1 MRYLLKPIQWIYC
14 LYALLL
20 FVAIMLLIFPF
31 ALIASF
37 FGKIRGGN
45 MIYRLCMFWGDI
57 WFPLV
62 FIFHKNLYEQPHDR
76 SRQYIFVINHI
87 SYLDAAI
94 IVKTVRQPVRPL
106 GRIELSKMPVFGFI
120 YRNAII
126 TVDRSDS
133 KNRLS
138 SVRRLKAVLRRGIS
152 IVFFPEGTF
161 NLTHKPL
168 KEFFD
173 GAFRIAIETQT
184 PIRPILFIDSYKRHN
199 YKHFF
204 SLTPGRCRTVYL
216 EEVSVAGLT
225 IHDVPVLKQK
235 VYDLMERKLIQY
247 GAPWIKL

>member
-1 MRYLLKPIQWIYC
+1 MRYLLKPLQWIYC
-14 LYALLL
+14 LYALIL
-20 FVAIMLLIFPF
+20 FIGIMLLIFPF
-31 ALIASF
+31 ALVASF

-45 MIYRLCMFWGDI
+45 MIYMLCMLWGDL

-62 FIFHKNLYEQPHDR
+62 FIFHKNLYEQPHDKR
-76 SRQYIFVINHI
+76 RQYIFVINHI

-106 GRIELSKMPVFGFI
+106 GRIELSRMPVFGFI

-133 KNRLS
+133 KNRLK
-138 SVRRLKAVLRRGIS
+138 SVRRLKAVLRSGIS

-161 NLTHKPL
+161 NLTKKPL

-184 PIRPILFIDSYKRHN
+184 PIRPILFLDSHKRHN
-199 YKHFF
+199 NKHFF
-204 SLTPGRCRTVYL
+204 SLTPGRNRAVYL
-216 EEVSVAGLT
+216 EEIPVNGLT
-225 IHDVPVLKQK
+225 IHDVQMLKQK
-235 VYDLMERKLIQY
+235 VHEIMERKLLEY
-247 GAPWIKL
+247 